1 MDPGPDIAPRLR
13 RAFLAS
19 LLAAFMML
27 ASAAVAQANTIAVN
41 TTSDAAPADGECS
54 GNAGDC
60 SLREAVD
67 AAQPGDTIEL
77 GANTYNLTLGS
88 DIDITKSLT
97 IEGVSV
103 AATSIDGSGNNNR
116 RILRVE
122 RDASVTMQDLTLTN
136 GDDGAD
142 ENCPNGCITLVENGG
157 GALFNNGGSVALT
170 RVAFTNDG
178 GALGGAV
185 STNGGSVNLTDVSFT
200 NDGGYIGGALFTRGG
215 TVTGDRVVF
224 YNDASSPTDNA
235 AAYLYGGNVSFTNT
249 TVADNGGASSR
260 GGGIDNGGASLT
272 LLNDT
277 RSRLCRS
284 RRPPPPRLSRI

>member
-1 MDPGPDIAPRLR
+1 M
-13 RAFLAS
+13 
-19 LLAAFMML
+19 
-27 ASAAVAQANTIAVN
+27 
-41 TTSDAAPADGECS
+41 S
-54 GNAGDC
+54 GDAGDC

-224 YNDASSPTDNA
+224 YNDT
-235 AAYLYGGNVSFTNT
+235 
-249 TVADNGGASSR
+249 
-260 GGGIDNGGASLT
+260 
-272 LLNDT
+272 
-277 RSRLCRS
+277 
-284 RRPPPPRLSRI
+284 